1 MSVELKPV
9 KKIASH
15 FHTLLSVA
23 TALLITVLVV
33 LFADATVR
41 GLIGLVIYVG
51 AYVISVQVALT
62 GVFIDFYL
70 KEKHTRWVADEKGIA
85 ITRMEEDEEVKLFV
99 AWDDVAWINPRDHR
113 IALAIVDT
121 PHPQHIYFVPP
132 EQRKALYDM
141 YLMIKV
147 YPFMGEEK
155 GKDTEDSRA
164 EPRGVLA
171 YDPLEEKWDPRRMQ

>member
-1 MSVELKPV
+1 MSVELRPDR
-9 KKIASH
+9 KIASH

-51 AYVISVQVALT
+51 AYVVSVQVALT

-70 KEKHTRWVADEKGIA
+70 KEKHTRWAADDKGIK
-85 ITRMEEDEEVKLFV
+85 ITRMVEDDEVEQLV
-99 AWDDVAWINPRDHR
+99 SWDDVAWINPRDHR
-113 IALAIVDT
+113 ITLAIVDT

-132 EQRKALYDM
+132 DQRKAFYDM

-147 YPFMGEEK
+147 YPFMNQEDDGKEK
-155 GKDTEDSRA
+155 RA
-164 EPRGVLA
+164 APRGVLA
-171 YDPLEEKWDPRRMQ
+171 YDPLEEQWDPRRMQ